1 MIRKVELIM
10 ENKREALVDFAT
22 KTKEECHDL
31 IQHIVRYRFI
41 NGLDKCKKIVNK
53 VALKVFCICV
63 FMFVVGIEKSIYGL
77 ITIWSLC
84 MLTSIIILLLA
95 NFLMA
100 QAMKDTIYEICIKYM
115 LATDYYIDMYQNTN
129 NTDST
134 EQNIEQ
140 VNDDFRNLKTLYVLM
155 KDSFTTH

>member
-1 MIRKVELIM
+1 
-10 ENKREALVDFAT
+10 
-22 KTKEECHDL
+22 
-31 IQHIVRYRFI
+31 
-41 NGLDKCKKIVNK
+41 
-53 VALKVFCICV
+53 
-63 FMFVVGIEKSIYGL
+63 
-77 ITIWSLC
+77 
-84 MLTSIIILLLA
+84 
-95 NFLMA
+95 MA

>member
-1 MIRKVELIM
+1 MISKVDLAMEEKQKALI
-10 ENKREALVDFAT
+10 DFAT
-22 KTKEECHDL
+22 KTKEECCDL
-31 IQHIVRYRFI
+31 MQHIVRYRFI
-41 NGLDKCKKIVNK
+41 NGLDKCKEIVNK
-53 VALKVFCICV
+53 VALKIFCICV

-84 MLTSIIILLLA
+84 MLTSIVILLFA

-129 NTDST
+129 NTDSSGK
-134 EQNIEQ
+134 NIEQ
-140 VNDDFRNLKTLYVLM
+140 VNDDFRHLKTLYVLM
-155 KDSFTTH
+155 KDCFTIH

>member
-1 MIRKVELIM
+1 MIRKVDLSMEEKQKALI
-10 ENKREALVDFAT
+10 DFAI
-22 KTKEECHDL
+22 KTKEECHNL

-41 NGLDKCKKIVNK
+41 NGLDKCKEIVNK
-53 VALKVFCICV
+53 VALKIFCICV

-84 MLTSIIILLLA
+84 MLTSIVILLFA

-100 QAMKDTIYEICIKYM
+100 QAMKDAIYEICIKYM

-129 NTDST
+129 NTDSSGK
-134 EQNIEQ
+134 NIEQ
-140 VNDDFRNLKTLYVLM
+140 VNDDFRHLKTLYVLM
-155 KDSFTTH
+155 KDCFTIH